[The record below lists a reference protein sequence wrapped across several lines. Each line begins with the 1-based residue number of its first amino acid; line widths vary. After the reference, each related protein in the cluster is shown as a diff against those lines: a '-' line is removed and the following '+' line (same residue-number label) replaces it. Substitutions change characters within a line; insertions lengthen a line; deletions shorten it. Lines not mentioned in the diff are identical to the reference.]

1 VYLLEDFMTVS
12 QPVSQIESVQAL
24 ERKPDGRLSTGIG
37 GVRLAP
43 YIFISPFF
51 ILFALFFLFPT
62 AFALVLGFFNWR
74 GLGTPEWF
82 AFRNYERLLRDPIFW
97 QAVQNTLFYAGF
109 SLFII
114 VPLALLQAMALNAKA
129 LRAKTLWRILY
140 FAPIVTSSVAV
151 AIVFR
156 MLYNR
161 EFGIINNFLIAVGA
175 TPIDWLGDPAWV
187 KLAVMGLVVW
197 RWTGLLAVYFLAG
210 LQSIP
215 EELHEAA
222 AIDGANVFQRF
233 RYVTLPSL
241 RPVILF
247 VSVIVM
253 IGSLQ
258 IFDDPQV
265 LFGQATPGG
274 PANAGLSIVQ
284 YLYSR
289 GIGDLLYGYASAV
302 GLILFI
308 GIFILSLIQFRVL
321 RGFEVD

>member
-1 VYLLEDFMTVS
+1 MSVS
-12 QPVSQIESVQAL
+12 QPVSQIESVQAP

-37 GVRLAP
+37 GARFAP
-43 YIFISPFF
+43 YLFISPFF

-74 GLGTPEWF
+74 GLGQPEYF
-82 AFRNYERLLRDPIFW
+82 ELRNYERLMRDPIFFKS
-97 QAVQNTLFYAGF
+97 VENTLFYTGF

-114 VPLALLQAMALNAKA
+114 MPLALIEAMALNAKA
-129 LRAKTLWRILY
+129 LRFKTLWRILY

-161 EFGIINNFLIAVGA
+161 EFGIINQFLVSVGLM
-175 TPIDWLGDPAWV
+175 PVDWLGNPDVV
-187 KLAVMGLVVW
+187 KFAVMGLVVW

-215 EELHEAA
+215 EVLYEAA
-222 AIDGANVFQRF
+222 AIDGANRFQRF
-233 RYVTLPSL
+233 IYVTVPSL

-253 IGSLQ
+253 IGALQ

-265 LFGQATPGG
+265 LFGSATPGG

-302 GLILFI
+302 GLLLFI
-308 GIFILSLIQFRVL
+308 GIFILSLVQFRIL
-321 RGFEVD
+321 RGFED

>member
-1 VYLLEDFMTVS
+1 MSTINVPQS
-12 QPVSQIESVQAL
+12 QPS
-24 ERKPDGRLSTGIG
+24 STTEGKSG
-37 GVRLAP
+37 MWQTRFAP

-51 ILFALFFLFPT
+51 ILFIIFFLFPT
-62 AFALVLGFFNWR
+62 GFALVLGFFNWR

-82 AFRNYERLLRDPIFW
+82 ELRNYERLMRDPIFW
-97 QAVQNTLFYAGF
+97 KSVENTLFYTGY
-109 SLFII
+109 SVFII
-114 VPLALLQAMALNAKA
+114 MPLALIQAMALNAKA
-129 LRAKTLWRILY
+129 LRFKTFWRILY
-140 FAPIVTSSVAV
+140 FSPIVTSSVAV

-156 MLYNR
+156 ILYNR
-161 EFGIINNFLIAVGA
+161 EFGPINEVLIALGA
-175 TPIDWLGDPAWV
+175 TPVDWLGDPTWV
-187 KLAVMGLVVW
+187 KWSVMGLVTW

-215 EELHEAA
+215 EDLHEAA

-233 RYVTLPSL
+233 LHVTIPSL

-253 IGSLQ
+253 IGILQ

-265 LFGQATPGG
+265 LFGSASPGG

-302 GLILFI
+302 GLLLFI
-308 GIFILSLIQFRVL
+308 GIFVLSLVQFRVL
-321 RGFEVD
+321 RGFEEG

>member
-1 VYLLEDFMTVS
+1 MSVS
-12 QPVSQIESVQAL
+12 QPASQAESVQA
-24 ERKPDGRLSTGIG
+24 PVQPSDGRLSTGAG
-37 GVRLAP
+37 GARFAP
-43 YIFISPFF
+43 YMFISPFF
-51 ILFALFFLFPT
+51 IIFFLFFLFPT

-74 GLGTPEWF
+74 GLGQPEF
-82 AFRNYERLLRDPIFW
+82 FELRNYERLMRDPIFF
-97 QAVQNTLFYAGF
+97 QAVQNTVFYTGF

-114 VPLALLQAMALNAKA
+114 MPLALLEAMALNAKI
-129 LRAKTLWRILY
+129 LWFKTLWRILY
-140 FAPIVTSSVAV
+140 FAPIVTSTVAV

-161 EFGIINNFLIAVGA
+161 EFGLINEFLMSIGL
-175 TPIDWLGDPAWV
+175 TPVDWLGDPNAV
-187 KLAVMGLVVW
+187 KFAVMGLVVW

-215 EELHEAA
+215 DTLYEAA
-222 AIDGANVFQRF
+222 SIDGANGIQRF
-233 RYVTLPSL
+233 FYITIPSL

-253 IGSLQ
+253 IGALQ

-265 LFGQATPGG
+265 LFGSGSPGG

-302 GLILFI
+302 GLLLFI
-308 GIFILSLIQFRVL
+308 GIFVLSLVQFRLL
-321 RGFEVD
+321 RGFED

>member
-12 QPVSQIESVQAL
+12 QPVSQIETVQAP
-24 ERKPDGRLSTGIG
+24 EGKPDGRLSTGVG
-37 GVRLAP
+37 GGRFAP

-51 ILFALFFLFPT
+51 ILFILFFLFPT

-74 GLGTPEWF
+74 GLGQPEF
-82 AFRNYERLLRDPIFW
+82 FELRNYERLMRDPIFW
-97 QAVQNTLFYAGF
+97 QSVQNTIFYSSF

-114 VPLALLQAMALNAKA
+114 TPLALLEAMALNAKA
-129 LRAKTLWRILY
+129 LRFKTLWRILY

-161 EFGIINNFLIAVGA
+161 EFGIFNHMLIALGG
-175 TPIDWLGDPAWV
+175 TPVDWLGDPAWV
-187 KLAVMGLVVW
+187 KLTVMGLVTW

-222 AIDGANVFQRF
+222 AIDGANALQRF

-265 LFGQATPGG
+265 LFGAATPGG
-274 PANAGLSIVQ
+274 PANAGLSMVQ

-302 GLILFI
+302 GLLLFL
-308 GIFILSLIQFRVL
+308 GIFILSLVQFRIL
-321 RGFEVD
+321 RGFED